1 MGALVPPPP
10 PPPPP
15 LVLLL
20 LQEASAIAAEAATA
34 VSVKNRVPYGLI
46 RFLLPVLQMA
56 GWK

>member
-1 MGALVPPPP
+1 LVVL
-10 PPPPP
+10 PPP
-15 LVLLL
+15 LLLLPL